1 MERSLGRKGIV
12 ILSHFFFF
20 SCHIP
25 LSFLFLSRSISLSC
39 FLLICQ
45 SRDLNYHQCLKK
57 CILKCKFHYILLNDE
72 TSDLKAIQ
80 VFFLELYDI
89 IILLSRPT
97 IQQTGSYL
105 VFPLILTSG
114 LSLPSTLF
122 PVWLIN
128 FMLLWLPLWKIG
140 TSTVFFHS
148 LGHSTYSIPL
158 FPIIYIYTKNLCS
171 LEVVT
176 NVTF

>member
-12 ILSHFFFF
+12 ILSHFF
-20 SCHIP
+20 
-25 LSFLFLSRSISLSC
+25 LFLSYPLIFSLSLSC

-114 LSLPSTLF
+114 LSLPSTPF

-148 LGHSTYSIPL
+148 LGHSTYCIPL
-158 FPIIYIYTKNLCS
+158 FPIIYIYIPRTSVPWRL
-171 LEVVT
+171 
-176 NVTF
+176 